1 MRWVSL
7 KYISQVQFIK
17 WMQGGQFEKVALSQK
32 NPDISLA
39 KTPIIH
45 QKVNILKAL
54 LYLSENKK
62 FNQTII

>member
-1 MRWVSL
+1 
-7 KYISQVQFIK
+7 
-17 WMQGGQFEKVALSQK
+17 MQGGQFEKVALSQK